1 MTKRIFRAVSFVLST
16 CSLIACG
23 DTDSATS
30 ELEVECSDSSLT
42 WETAAAPY
50 INNYCRGCHSRDL
63 STSMRA
69 GAPLNANFDS
79 KEDLLSSLEAVLE
92 RIEERSMPPIGAT
105 DSRSEAAFLTWANCQ
120 IQP

>member
-1 MTKRIFRAVSFVLST
+1 MTKHIFRALSFVLST
-16 CSLIACG
+16 LALVACG
-23 DTDSATS
+23 GTDSATA
-30 ELEVECSDSSLT
+30 ELAVGCSDSPLT

-69 GAPLNANFDS
+69 GAPVNVNFDS
-79 KEDLLSSLEAVLE
+79 KEDLLDSLESVLE

-105 DSRSEAAFLTWANCQ
+105 DSRSEAAFLTWAYCQ

>member
-1 MTKRIFRAVSFVLST
+1 MTKHIFRVLSFVLST
-16 CSLIACG
+16 LALVACG
-23 DTDSATS
+23 GTDSATA
-30 ELEVECSDSSLT
+30 ELAVGCSDSPLT

-79 KEDLLSSLEAVLE
+79 KEDLLNSLESVLE

-105 DSRSEAAFLTWANCQ
+105 DSRSEAAFLTWAYCQ